1 MDNLIFIKEWFNNP
15 SWWFSKIEKI
25 DNYIINKYEYLLDL
39 EPNITQ
45 YNFLSYIVLYDQI
58 PRHIFRNQDGNHI
71 ILYFLNKAIDIINNY
86 KNQANN
92 LNEIEWIFFML
103 PLRHTNIKENILY
116 VLNEAWNNKFLY
128 NNKSLLKKFIIA
140 TYKKAN
146 FGEKLNEKISLTFND
161 DVLDYNPLQK
171 INLNFKNNDFINLNY
186 NLIDKYVKKIGIISL
201 SGGVDS
207 MVCLVYCM
215 VIYPNINWI
224 CVHINYKNRGVADDE
239 ADFIANFCYKH
250 NIKLYVRE
258 INEIN
263 RNKCMSNNIN
273 MREIYEDYTRKIR
286 FNTYK
291 AVFNNDVNND
301 VNVPVVPVVILGHN
315 KDDAFE
321 NILTNITYNCK
332 YKNLK
337 GMEEHSINISISVCD
352 NITFLRPLLNV
363 PKNDIY
369 DFAHKHNIPYV
380 KNSTPEW
387 SQRGKIRN
395 NIVPVLDNWD
405 KRVVPG
411 LFNLSENIQDMYLIM
426 ESNVN
431 IIVNK
436 FRLSHNNNSYEL
448 NISHDE
454 FINYLHKLIWKE
466 IIYKL
471 FNYYPSNK
479 SLITLIERLN
489 LWLKQKKQT
498 TIVINKHIIMK
509 ITPMSHDI
517 ITKMTNNNINIILLN
532 N

>member
-1 MDNLIFIKEWFNNP
+1 MNIFINEWLNNS
-15 SWWFSKIEKI
+15 SWWFSKTEKI

-39 EPNITQ
+39 EPNITE

-58 PRHIFRNQDGNHI
+58 PRHIFRHQDANHI
-71 ILYFLNKAIDIINNY
+71 ILYFLNKSIDIINNY
-86 KNQANN
+86 KNQINN

-128 NNKSLLKKFIIA
+128 NNKSLYNNKLLNNKSLLKEFIIA

-146 FGEKLNEKISLTFND
+146 FCEVLNEKISLTFNND
-161 DVLDYNPLQK
+161 ILDYNSLQIQK
-171 INLNFKNNDFINLNY
+171 INLNFRNHDLININHNF
-186 NLIDKYVKKIGIISL
+186 NLIDKYIKKIGIISL

-215 VIYPNINWI
+215 VTYPNINWI
-224 CVHINYKNRGVADDE
+224 CVHINYKNRRESDDE

-263 RNKCMSNNIN
+263 RNKCMLSEIN

-291 AVFNNDVNND
+291 AVFNDNN
-301 VNVPVVPVVILGHN
+301 PVVILGHN

-332 YKNLK
+332 YNNLK
-337 GMEEHSINISISVCD
+337 GMEEYSICD
-352 NITFLRPLLNV
+352 NIIFLRPLLNV
-363 PKNDIY
+363 QKNDIY
-369 DFAHKHNIPYV
+369 EFAHKHNIPYV
-380 KNSTPEW
+380 KNSTPNW

-395 NIVPVLDNWD
+395 NIIPVLDNWD

-436 FRLSHNNNSYEL
+436 FRLSRNNNSYEL
-448 NISHDE
+448 DISHDE

-479 SLITLIERLN
+479 SLITLIKRLN

-498 TIVINKHIIMK
+498 KIVINKHIIIK
-509 ITPMSHDI
+509 ITP
-517 ITKMTNNNINIILLN
+517 MTNNNINIILYYN
-532 N
+532 

>member
-1 MDNLIFIKEWFNNP
+1 
-15 SWWFSKIEKI
+15 
-25 DNYIINKYEYLLDL
+25 
-39 EPNITQ
+39 
-45 YNFLSYIVLYDQI
+45 
-58 PRHIFRNQDGNHI
+58 
-71 ILYFLNKAIDIINNY
+71 
-86 KNQANN
+86 
-92 LNEIEWIFFML
+92 
-103 PLRHTNIKENILY
+103 
-116 VLNEAWNNKFLY
+116 
-128 NNKSLLKKFIIA
+128 
-140 TYKKAN
+140 
-146 FGEKLNEKISLTFND
+146 
-161 DVLDYNPLQK
+161 
-171 INLNFKNNDFINLNY
+171 
-186 NLIDKYVKKIGIISL
+186 
-201 SGGVDS
+201 
-207 MVCLVYCM
+207 
-215 VIYPNINWI
+215 
-224 CVHINYKNRGVADDE
+224 VHINYKNRGEADNE

-263 RNKCMSNNIN
+263 RNKCMLSDIN

-291 AVFNNDVNND
+291 AVCDN
-301 VNVPVVPVVILGHN
+301 PVVILGHN

-337 GMEEHSINISISVCD
+337 GMEEYSVCD

-369 DFAHKHNIPYV
+369 EFAHKHNIPYV

-436 FRLSHNNNSYEL
+436 FKLCCNNSYEL
-448 NISHDE
+448 DLSYNE
-454 FINYLHKLIWKE
+454 FVNYLHKLIWKE

-471 FNYYPSNK
+471 FNCYPSNK

-489 LWLKQKKQT
+489 LWLKQKKHT
-498 TIVINKHIIMK
+498 TIVINKNIKMK
-509 ITPMSHDI
+509 ITQLI
-517 ITKMTNNNINIILLN
+517 NNINIILLKN
-532 N
+532 

>member
-1 MDNLIFIKEWFNNP
+1 MDNHIFINEWFNNP
-15 SWWFSKIEKI
+15 SWWFSKTEKI

-45 YNFLSYIVLYDQI
+45 HNFLSYIVLYDQI

-71 ILYFLNKAIDIINNY
+71 ILYFLNKAIDIINMF
-86 KNQANN
+86 KNQVNNLN
-92 LNEIEWIFFML
+92 LNEIEWTFFML
-103 PLRHTNIKENILY
+103 PLRHTNTKDNILY

-128 NNKSLLKKFIIA
+128 NNKSLLKEFIIA

-146 FGEKLNEKISLTFND
+146 FGEELVEKISLTFND
-161 DVLDYNPLQK
+161 DVLDYNPNENIKQ
-171 INLNFKNNDFINLNY
+171 INNTIGNF
-186 NLIDKYVKKIGIISL
+186 NLIDKYIKKTGIISL

-215 VIYPNINWI
+215 IVFPDINWV

-239 ADFIANFCYKH
+239 AEFIANFCYKH

-263 RNKCMSNNIN
+263 RNKCMNMNIS
-273 MREIYEDYTRKIR
+273 MREIYEDYTRKVR

-291 AVFNNDVNND
+291 AVSNN
-301 VNVPVVPVVILGHN
+301 PVVILGHN

-332 YKNLK
+332 YNNLK
-337 GMEEHSINISISVCD
+337 GMEEHSVCD
-352 NITFLRPLLNV
+352 NITFLRPLINV

-369 DFAHKHNIPYV
+369 QFAQKHNIPYV
-380 KNSTPEW
+380 KNSTPDW

-395 NIVPVLDNWD
+395 NIVPVLNNWD

-411 LFNLSENIQDMYLIM
+411 LFNLSENIQDMYSIM

-436 FRLSHNNNSYEL
+436 FRQDGNYYELQLSHN
-448 NISHDE
+448 E

-471 FNYYPSNK
+471 FNCYPSNK
-479 SLITLIERLN
+479 SLIALIERLN
-489 LWLKQKKQT
+489 MWLKHKKHT
-498 TIVINKHIIMK
+498 KIVINKNIILK
-509 ITPMSHDI
+509 ISQLIDD
-517 ITKMTNNNINIILLN
+517 NINIIIIIS
-532 N
+532 

>member
-1 MDNLIFIKEWFNNP
+1 MDNFIKEWLGN
-15 SWWFSKIEKI
+15 SKWWFSKTEKI

-39 EPNITQ
+39 EPDITK

-58 PRHIFRNQDGNHI
+58 PRHIFRHQDGNHI
-71 ILYFLNKAIDIINNY
+71 ILYFLNKAIDIINMY
-86 KNQANN
+86 KNEVNN
-92 LNEIEWIFFML
+92 LNEIEWTFFML
-103 PLRHTNIKENILY
+103 PLRHTNTKDNILY

-128 NNKSLLKKFIIA
+128 NNKSLLKEFIIA

-146 FGEKLNEKISLTFND
+146 FGEELNEKVSLTFNHD
-161 DVLDYNPLQK
+161 ILDYNPLQK
-171 INLNFKNNDFINLNY
+171 INLNFGNYDFENHNF
-186 NLIDKYVKKIGIISL
+186 NLIEKYIKKIGIISL

-215 VIYPNINWI
+215 TMYPDINWV

-239 ADFIANFCYKH
+239 AEFIANFCYKH

-258 INEIN
+258 ITEIN
-263 RNKCMSNNIN
+263 RNKCMLNDIS

-291 AVFNNDVNND
+291 AVCDD
-301 VNVPVVPVVILGHN
+301 PIVILGHN
-315 KDDAFE
+315 KDDTFE
-321 NILTNITYNCK
+321 NILTNITYKCK
-332 YKNLK
+332 YNNLK
-337 GMEEHSINISISVCD
+337 GMEEYSVCD
-352 NITFLRPLLNV
+352 DITFLRPLINV

-369 DFAHKHNIPYV
+369 QFAQKHNIPYV
-380 KNSTPEW
+380 KNSTPDW

-395 NIVPVLDNWD
+395 NIIPVLNNWD

-436 FRLSHNNNSYEL
+436 FRLNNNSYEL
-448 NISHDE
+448 ELSQNE

-471 FNYYPSNK
+471 FNCYPSNK
-479 SLITLIERLN
+479 SLIALIERLN
-489 LWLKQKKQT
+489 LWLKQKKHT
-498 TIVINKHIIMK
+498 KIVINKNIIMK
-509 ITPMSHDI
+509 ITP
-517 ITKMTNNNINIILLN
+517 MTNNNINIILLN
-532 N
+532 H

>member
-1 MDNLIFIKEWFNNP
+1 MNIFIKEWLNNP
-15 SWWFSKIEKI
+15 SWWFSKTEKI

-39 EPNITQ
+39 EANITQ
-45 YNFLSYIVLYDQI
+45 ENFLSYIVLYDQI
-58 PRHIFRNQDGNHI
+58 PRHIFRHHDGNHI

-86 KNQANN
+86 KNEVSN

-103 PLRHTNIKENILY
+103 PLRHTNIKDNILY
-116 VLNEAWNNKFLY
+116 VLNEAWNNNNKLF
-128 NNKSLLKKFIIA
+128 NNKSLLKEFIIA

-146 FGEKLNEKISLTFND
+146 FGEELNEKISLTFND
-161 DVLDYNPLQK
+161 DILDYNPLQK
-171 INLNFKNNDFINLNY
+171 INLNFKNNDLINLNY

-215 VIYPNINWI
+215 VTYPNINWI
-224 CVHINYKNRGVADDE
+224 CVHINYKNRRESDDE
-239 ADFIANFCYKH
+239 ATFIAYFCYKH

-263 RNKCMSNNIN
+263 RNKCMLSDIN

-291 AVFNNDVNND
+291 AVYNYNNNNNID
-301 VNVPVVPVVILGHN
+301 NETQIVILGHN

-337 GMEEHSINISISVCD
+337 GMEEHSVCD

-369 DFAHKHNIPYV
+369 EFAHKYNIPYV

-411 LFNLSENIQDMYLIM
+411 LFNLSENIQDMYSIM

-436 FRLSHNNNSYEL
+436 FRLNCNNYEIDLSHN
-448 NISHDE
+448 E

-471 FNYYPSNK
+471 FNCYPSNK
-479 SLITLIERLN
+479 SLIALIERLN
-489 LWLKQKKQT
+489 LWLKQKKHT

-509 ITPMSHDI
+509 ITQL
-517 ITKMTNNNINIILLN
+517 TNNINIILLN